1 MHTHKTKMQAAVET
15 IQKHREVFEKLN
27 VVTVEV
33 RYEGAGDSGE
43 ITYIAYL
50 DKDNG
55 ELWAGWLWDKED
67 NIFSQTKIEA
77 ASLHGYRR
85 TEDGYESIWR
95 EGSVQDLVES
105 IALMA
110 LPGGWEINEGS
121 SGSLWIDLSGQ
132 GPLIS
137 IDHDWV
143 VTTTE
148 NEMFTSEEE

>member
-1 MHTHKTKMQAAVET
+1 MHTHRMKMQEAVET

-27 VVTVEV
+27 VATVEI
-33 RYEGAGDSGE
+33 RYEGAGDSGV

-50 DKDNG
+50 DKDDG
-55 ELWAGWLWDKED
+55 ELWAGWLWDEED
-67 NIFSQTKIEA
+67 NIFSQTEIEA
-77 ASLHGYRR
+77 ASLQGYRR
-85 TEDGYESIWR
+85 TEDGYRSIWR

-110 LPGGWEINEGS
+110 LPGGWEINQGS
-121 SGSLWIDLSGQ
+121 SGSLWLDLSGQ

-143 VTTTE
+143 VTMTE
-148 NEMFTSEEE
+148 NEVFTSEDE